1 MGDFWQGKRVLVT
14 GGAGMI
20 GSHLVWM
27 LLETGAKVDMVD
39 DLSRGNKDNV
49 PWGRVGEKWFGTRLW
64 RYRLGSN
71 QHCGCHYGPT
81 FLKEAFGEKDVVFH
95 LAARVTGIGFNM
107 ANNLLMMQDNLAI
120 NHEVAE
126 MVREYKPERYV
137 YVSTSC
143 VYPHDA
149 PVPTPESVGDVCNP
163 EPTNWGYGVAKWVG
177 EQQAKAIHKAGI
189 SQVAILRFFNAAG
202 PRDYYDW
209 ETSHVIPALIRRF
222 LEGQN
227 PVVVWGTGL
236 QRRAFVDCRD
246 LAMGTM
252 LMAEKGCDG
261 EATNIGHMLHISIGD
276 LAYLIRDLTDSKAA
290 IEFDASKP
298 DGYPVRGAD
307 TTRLRKFTKGW
318 IPWTPIEATL
328 IAMIADYKER
338 YPNGYLD

>member
-20 GSHLVWM
+20 GSHLV
-27 LLETGAKVDMVD
+27 VDVLD
-39 DLSRGNKDNV
+39 DLSRGS
-49 PWGRVGEKWFGTRLW
+49 VGNLPERGYRLW
-64 RYRLGSN
+64 SYRLGSN
-71 QHCGCHYGPT
+71 GLCNCHYGPT

-107 ANNLLMMQDNLAI
+107 ANDLLMMQDNLAI

-126 MVREYKPERYV
+126 MVREHRPERYV

-149 PVPTPESVGDVCNP
+149 PVPTPESAGDVCNP

-189 SQVAILRFFNAAG
+189 SKVAILRFFNAAG
-202 PRDYYDW
+202 PRDYYDR

-222 LEGQN
+222 MEKEN

-236 QRRAFVDCRD
+236 QRRVFVDCRD
-246 LAMGTM
+246 LAKGAM
-252 LMAEKGCDG
+252 LVAEKGCDG
-261 EATNIGHMLHISIGD
+261 EATNIGHMRDISIGD
-276 LAYLIRDLTDSKAA
+276 LAYTIREHTTRAD

-298 DGYPVRGAD
+298 DGYPARGAD
-307 TTRLRKFTKGW
+307 VTRLKKITGGW
-318 IPWTPIEATL
+318 IPRLSLDYTVVD
-328 IAMIADYKER
+328 MVKDYKKR